1 MIPAFT
7 RRRFLNL
14 VGAAGGSAA
23 VYQMAMG
30 LGLVPV
36 VTRADR
42 PDLAPL
48 GANQRRTVVIL
59 GAGISGLTSAYELGR
74 KGYQVI
80 ILEAGHRAGGR
91 NLTLRHGDLIDEIGN
106 PRRCE
111 FDPDPDL
118 YFNAGPARIP
128 GHHTA
133 LLGYCRELGVAL
145 EPFVNDNRD
154 AWVHDEALF
163 GGRRVRN
170 RDYITDTRGFIAE
183 LAAKSIK
190 PEDLEAPLTRGDY
203 ERVLAYLRQLGD
215 LDESFKYRGSLRAGM
230 AVHDPSA
237 PDVLKQPLDIHELLQ
252 SKFMDLMS
260 FGEMDDQAAMMM
272 EPVGGMDR
280 VPAGFMRQVGHYV
293 RLHAQVEAVQLK
305 ERGVRVVYHTQGT
318 RTVIDADY
326 CLNCIPMHLMSG
338 IEHNFPADYAA
349 GLSAVPRGRLFK
361 IGFQMKERFWE
372 RENIYGGISWTTQD
386 IQQIWYPPHG
396 INRQKG
402 VMLGAYTF
410 GDAVGEMFARLTHPQ
425 RLKLAIQQA
434 EKLHP
439 GYGSYV
445 EHGVSIP
452 WVRMNNM
459 LGCAAF
465 WTVELRRQWYKLLQ
479 APTGNH
485 YIIGDQMSYLPGWQE
500 GAMYS
505 AFHALADIDQ
515 RERHNARS
523 AAA

>member
-23 VYQMAMG
+23 VYQMALG

-36 VTRADR
+36 VARADR

-48 GANQRRTVVIL
+48 GTGQRRSVVIL

-80 ILEAGHRAGGR
+80 ILEASFRAGGR

-111 FDPDPDL
+111 FDPDPEL

-128 GHHTA
+128 QHHTA

-145 EPFVNDNRD
+145 EPFINDNRD

-215 LDESFKYRGSLRAGM
+215 LDANFKYRGSLRAGM
-230 AVHDPSA
+230 AMHDPSA
-237 PDVLKQPLDIHELLQ
+237 PDILKQPLDMHELLQ
-252 SKFMDLMS
+252 SKFMNLMS
-260 FGEMDDQAAMMM
+260 FGEMDDQSAMMM

-280 VPAGFMRQVGHYV
+280 VPAAFLRHVGHMV
-293 RLHAQVEAVQLK
+293 RLHAQVEAIQLK
-305 ERGVRVVYHTQGT
+305 ERGVRVVYHTRGA

-338 IEHNFPADYAA
+338 IEHDFPADYAA

-372 RENIYGGISWTTQD
+372 RENIYGGISWTSQD
-386 IQQIWYPPHG
+386 IQQLWYPPHG
-396 INRQKG
+396 IHRQKG

-410 GDAVGEMFARLTHPQ
+410 SDAAGEKFARLTPPE
-425 RLKLAIQQA
+425 RLQLAIQQA

-452 WVRMNNM
+452 WARMNNM
-459 LGCAAF
+459 LGCAAA
-465 WTVELRRQWYKLLQ
+465 WSAELRNQWYQLLQ

-515 RERHNARS
+515 RERQNPRS